1 MGQIHK
7 RFTDEQVRLLMQS
20 YDQGQQKCEQNE
32 KICYL

>member
-7 RFTDEQVRLLMQS
+7 RFTGKQVRLLMQS
-20 YDQGQQKCEQNE
+20 YDQGEQNE